1 MLKKLLVFV
10 TIMSMMLTM
19 VIPSVNVSAKF
30 TDGTNSYEAIDGGT
44 IVMERLYTATS
55 DSVVNFQF
63 TSHSETDASAKK
75 YNIIV
80 KLNGLKICGPGGKSE
95 ISRLELKEGNTYLVT
110 LVFRH
115 YKDDTEGKSTP
126 AKYYL
131 YINGA
136 CVVNG
141 GNDAN
146 NSSKL
151 IHDNIVQGT
160 NNSNNI
166 TTVFVSGDSSATFDM
181 TDYGATISAND
192 ENIILDA
199 TEKRNDIAFGGY
211 TTKILENM
219 TVSDFLQNVTPAT
232 GATISVTRGAETLA
246 NDDYIVTGDT
256 VIVTSQNGKVS
267 NKYAVT
273 VDAPVIIEPA
283 VSSTTYSVSNENLI
297 SNVYEYTPIDTFINY
312 LTADEGW
319 TLTVKNGEDTV
330 SSSVVTE
337 AMTLVASKGEEEQVY
352 TIDIADKGVKVSS
365 ANPGN
370 VALSTPVPPKGSFRG
385 NLVIEM
391 ETKVLDTYWTGPKPT
406 GGDAKAA
413 YMLSVGDDGAVSM
426 EMNTNALSNS
436 DSKYIY
442 PTDLSLDDS
451 LSLVFVAR
459 PDEDTNK
466 LDYYINGDYIST
478 CSMGSVFSANWE
490 QWRFH
495 SQTAGSVF
503 MVEDLDAYMAAKNID
518 KIKVDADKVSAS
530 FAGKTADKLYL
541 AVYNGN
547 ELESLQIA
555 DLTDMN
561 FKADVLSIP
570 ANTEGK
576 TVKAFLWSSDLTPI
590 DFVKISEQ
598 TDILF
603 DREFDS

>member
-1 MLKKLLVFV
+1 
-10 TIMSMMLTM
+10 MSMMLTLA
-19 VIPSVNVSAKF
+19 IPSVNVSAAF
-30 TDGTNSYEAIDGGT
+30 TDGTNSFTAIDGGT
-44 IVMERLYTATS
+44 IVMERSYTATT
-55 DSVVNFQF
+55 DNVVNFQLN
-63 TSHSETDASAKK
+63 SHNESTNAKA

-80 KLNGLKICGPGGKSE
+80 KLNGLSVYGPGGTSAV
-95 ISRLELKEGNTYLVT
+95 SNLSFTEGKDYLIT
-110 LVFRH
+110 LVFKH
-115 YKDDTEGKSTP
+115 YKDDTNGSNTP

-131 YINGA
+131 YINGV
-136 CVVNG
+136 CIING
-141 GNDAN
+141 GNDASN
-146 NSSKL
+146 GSRL
-151 IHDNIVQGT
+151 IHDSIVQGT

-166 TTVFVSGDSSATFDM
+166 TTVFVSDDSNATFDM
-181 TDYGATISAND
+181 APYNATISTND

-199 TEKRNDIAFGGY
+199 TEKRNNIAFGGY

-219 TVSDFLQNVTPAT
+219 TVGEFLQNVTPAT
-232 GATISVTRGAETLA
+232 GATVSVTRGTETLA
-246 NDDYIVTGDT
+246 GDAYIATGDA
-256 VIVTSQNGKVS
+256 VEVTSQNGKVV

-283 VSSTTYSVSNENLI
+283 VSSTTYSVSNENVI

-312 LTADEGW
+312 LAADEGW

-330 SSSVVTE
+330 SSGVVTE

-352 TIDIADKGVKVSS
+352 TIDIPDRGIKVSS
-365 ANPGN
+365 ANSGN
-370 VALSTPVPPKGSFRG
+370 VSLNTPIPAKGNFRG
-385 NLVIEM
+385 SLVIEM
-391 ETKVLDTYWTGPKPT
+391 DTKVLNAYWTGPKPVS
-406 GGDAKAA
+406 GDARAA
-413 YMLSVGDDGAVSM
+413 FMLSIGTDGAVSA
-426 EMNTNALSNS
+426 EMNINALANS

-442 PTDLSLDDS
+442 PTDLYADDS
-451 LSLVFVAR
+451 LSLTFVAR

-478 CSMGSVFSANWE
+478 CSMGSVFAADWE
-490 QWRFH
+490 MWRFH

-518 KIKVDADKVSAS
+518 KIKVNADKVSAG
-530 FAGKTADKLYL
+530 FTGKTADKLYL

-576 TVKAFLWSSDLTPI
+576 TIKAFLWSSDLTPI

-598 TDILF
+598 TDILL
-603 DREFDS
+603 DREFNS